1 MFRKIF
7 FLFVFIGSTSSLM
20 GQADCTCTLEGNV
33 RIADSQTLL
42 PGASVY
48 LKGSNKGVSTDLK
61 GHFSL
66 KNICPGTYTL
76 VCQMSSFERTE
87 IVIHIDQEHT
97 HEQNFTLQNHDEH
110 LQEVIVTGKKTESSS
125 QLQGKL
131 TEEERKERDGL
142 SLGEMMKGITGV
154 QSLQTGSSLSKPVIH
169 GMHSARVVI
178 LNQGV
183 RQEGQQWGSEHA
195 PEIDPFVSKNIQI
208 IKGPAGLRYGGDA
221 IGGIILLNPDPLPDT
236 AGIKGEVQ
244 SILFSNGQQAVL
256 SGSLSGGIPGSNGWG
271 WRAQG
276 TLKDGGNIQ
285 TAQYYLAN
293 TGVKEQNFSLHA
305 GYKAT
310 KWGSDI
316 FYSYFHSIIGIYLGS
331 HIGNVND
338 LENAIK
344 RPRPNPIFT
353 PENFSREINR
363 PNQDVT
369 HQLTKWKA
377 YYAFANGSTLRTTVA
392 NQHDQ
397 RLELDV
403 LRAGKSI
410 NTLQFLLG
418 TWNGEFLLDETNS
431 SKIWKGQFGF
441 NVQLQENITSGKRVT
456 NPTLTSSLLPNY
468 FQNNMGIFA
477 IERKVT
483 PTYELD
489 FGIRA
494 DLRTIETHRPRQNY
508 SKQIE
513 RGMRDYHGISGSV
526 GFKYFW
532 SKYLENH
539 VMLAR
544 AYRAPG
550 ANELFSYGVHHGAA
564 SFEIGDPNL
573 KGETAYNFSLNTQ
586 FSPQN
591 LQIEIG
597 LFHNYIQDFIY
608 LRPLVDRGKAIYFS
622 TVRGAFPGF
631 AFEQL
636 NAIFQ
641 GIDGQINYQISPKW
655 SVQQK
660 TSIVYAFDTKHNNR
674 YLVNIP
680 ANRFD
685 YLVRFAWMENK
696 QYISTGVTHVA
707 QQTRVEPGSDYAEP
721 PKGYALVQL
730 NWGVQWKQVDLGIR
744 ISNALNTAYR
754 DYLNRFRYF
763 TDDQGRNI
771 SLRANVRF

>member
-7 FLFVFIGSTSSLM
+7 FLFLFIGSTSSLF
-20 GQADCTCTLEGNV
+20 GQSNCTCTLEGNV
-33 RIADSQTLL
+33 RMADSQELI
-42 PGASVY
+42 PGATVY
-48 LKGSNKGVSTDLK
+48 LKGINKGVSTDQK

-76 VCQMSSFERTE
+76 ICQMSSFERTE
-87 IVIHIDQEHT
+87 IQINIAEEHT

-110 LQEVIVTGKKTESSS
+110 LQEVIVTGKKTESSA

-142 SLGEMMKGITGV
+142 SLGEMMKGMTGV

-221 IGGIILLNPDPLPDT
+221 IGGIVLLNPDPLPDT

-256 SGSLSGGIPGSNGWG
+256 SGSLTGGIPGATGWG

-276 TLKDGGNIQ
+276 TLKNGGNIH
-285 TAQYYLAN
+285 TANYYLAN
-293 TGVKEQNFSLHA
+293 TGVQEENFSLQT
-305 GYKAT
+305 GYKSKHWA
-310 KWGSDI
+310 SDI
-316 FYSYFHSIIGIYLGS
+316 FYSYFHSVIGIYLGS

-338 LENAIK
+338 LEDAIE
-344 RPRPNPIFT
+344 RTRPNPIFT
-353 PENFSREINR
+353 PENFSRDINR
-363 PNQDVT
+363 PNQNVT
-369 HQLTKWKA
+369 HQLAKWKA
-377 YYAFANGSTLRTTVA
+377 HYSLANGSAIRTTLA
-392 NQHDQ
+392 TQHDQ

-403 LRAGKSI
+403 MRAGKSV

-418 TWNGEFLLDETNS
+418 TWNGELIYDETNS
-431 SKIWKGQFGF
+431 SKNWKGQWGMNF
-441 NVQLQENITSGKRVT
+441 QMQENITSGKRVT
-456 NPTLTSSLLPNY
+456 NPILTSSLLPNY
-468 FQNNMGIFA
+468 FQNNIGVFA

-494 DLRTIETHRPRQNY
+494 DLKNIETHRPRQNY
-508 SKQIE
+508 SNQIL
-513 RGMRDYHGISGSV
+513 RGDRDYHGISGSV

-532 SKYLENH
+532 SEILENH
-539 VMLAR
+539 LMIAR

-564 SFEIGDPNL
+564 SFEIGDLNL
-573 KGETAYNFSLNTQ
+573 KGETAYNFSFNTV
-586 FSPQN
+586 FSPKN

-608 LRPLVDRGKAIYFS
+608 LRPMVDRGKAVYFS

-631 AFEQL
+631 AFEEID
-636 NAIFQ
+636 AIFQ
-641 GIDGQINYQISPKW
+641 GIDGQLNYQISPTW
-655 SVQQK
+655 SFQQK
-660 TSIVYAFDTKHNNR
+660 MSIVHAFDTRHGNQ

-680 ANRFD
+680 PNRFE
-685 YLVRFAWMENK
+685 YLVRYAWMENK
-696 QYISTGVTHVA
+696 QYISAGVTHVT

-730 NWGVQWKQVDLGIR
+730 NWGVQWKNMDLGIR
-744 ISNALNTAYR
+744 VTNALNTAYR

-763 TDDQGRNI
+763 ADDQGRNI
-771 SLRANVRF
+771 SLRANYRF

>member
-7 FLFVFIGSTSSLM
+7 FLFVFIGSTSSLF
-20 GQADCTCTLEGNV
+20 GQANCTCTLEGNV

-660 TSIVYAFDTKHNNR
+660 TSIVHAFDTKHNNH
-674 YLVNIP
+674 YLANIP

-730 NWGVQWKQVDLGIR
+730 NWGVQWRQVDLGIR

>member
-7 FLFVFIGSTSSLM
+7 FLFLFIGSTSSLF
-20 GQADCTCTLEGNV
+20 GQAKCTCTLEGNV
-33 RIADSQTLL
+33 RMADSQELI

-48 LKGSNKGVSTDLK
+48 LKGLNKGVSSDQK

-87 IVIHIDQEHT
+87 IQINITEEHT
-97 HEQNFTLQNHDEH
+97 LEQNFSLQNHDEH
-110 LQEVIVTGKKTESSS
+110 LQEVFVTGKKTESSA

-131 TEEERKERDGL
+131 TDEERKERDGL
-142 SLGEMMKGITGV
+142 SLGEMMKGMTGV

-178 LNQGV
+178 LNQGI

-256 SGSLSGGIPGSNGWG
+256 SGSLSGGIPGANGWG

-285 TAQYYLAN
+285 TANYYLAN
-293 TGVKEQNFSLHA
+293 TGVKEQNFSLHT
-305 GYKAT
+305 GYKASN
-310 KWGSDI
+310 WGSDF
-316 FYSYFHSIIGIYLGS
+316 FYSYFHSVIGIYLGS

-344 RPRPNPIFT
+344 RSRPNPIFT
-353 PENFSREINR
+353 PENFNREINR

-369 HQLTKWKA
+369 HQLAKWKA
-377 YYAFANGSTLRTTVA
+377 YYTLTNGSAIRTTLA
-392 NQHDQ
+392 NQQDQ

-418 TWNGEFLLDETNS
+418 TWNGEFIFDETNS
-431 SKIWKGQFGF
+431 SKIWKGQWGLNF
-441 NVQLQENITSGKRVT
+441 QLQENITSGNRVK

-468 FQNNMGIFA
+468 FQNNIGIFA

-494 DLRTIETHRPRQNY
+494 DLRNIETHRPRQNY

-513 RGMRDYHGISGSV
+513 RGNRDYHGISGSL

-532 SKYLENH
+532 SKFIENH
-539 VMLAR
+539 IMLAR

-573 KGETAYNFSLNTQ
+573 KGETAYNFSLNTI

-608 LRPLVDRGKAIYFS
+608 LRPLVERGNAVYFS

-631 AFEQL
+631 AFEEI

-641 GIDGQINYQISPKW
+641 GMDAQANYQISANW
-655 SVQQK
+655 SFQQK
-660 TSIVYAFDTKHNNR
+660 TSIVHAFDTKHNNR

-685 YLVRFAWMENK
+685 YLVRYAWMENK
-696 QYISTGVTHVA
+696 QYISAGITHVA
-707 QQTRVEPGSDYAEP
+707 QQTRVEPGSDYAAP

-730 NWGVQWKQVDLGIR
+730 NWGIQWKQVDVGIR
-744 ISNALNTAYR
+744 VSNALNTAYR